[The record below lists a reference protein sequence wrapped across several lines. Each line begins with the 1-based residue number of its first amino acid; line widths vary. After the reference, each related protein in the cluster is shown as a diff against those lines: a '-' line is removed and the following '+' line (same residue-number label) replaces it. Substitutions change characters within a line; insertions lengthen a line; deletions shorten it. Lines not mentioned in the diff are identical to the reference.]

1 MNLPDM
7 GLQEALE
14 MLQDMAEKAGV
25 LKNDETLSVDL
36 IAFADAVWAQAYKAG
51 ANDEIERAYHA
62 EMMSPIEDDEEMG
75 DPASFVYN
83 PERDG
88 PAEFVPPKSLQ
99 IALESHEQHHAQ
111 AKEKFPNLFDEF
123 AERAPKDVQ
132 EAMIKILNARTT
144 RAKHEQG
151 LDKV

>member
-1 MNLPDM
+1 M
-7 GLQEALE
+7 E
-14 MLQDMAEKAGV
+14 
-25 LKNDETLSVDL
+25 
-36 IAFADAVWAQAYKAG
+36 DA
-51 ANDEIERAYHA
+51 NRHT
-62 EMMSPIEDDEEMG
+62 
-75 DPASFVYN
+75 FVYD

-88 PAEFVPPKSLQ
+88 PAEFVPPRSLH
-99 IALESHEQHHAQ
+99 IAGEAKLEANTSNEPTNNPTHEAVQSYWGERCAEHEDGCPTCVAWEYYDNLVMHEQHHAQ

-132 EAMIKILNARTT
+132 EAMIRILNARTT

>member
-1 MNLPDM
+1 MELEANTSNEPSNNPTHEAVQFYWGERCAEHEDGCPTCIAWEHYDNL
-7 GLQEALE
+7 
-14 MLQDMAEKAGV
+14 V
-25 LKNDETLSVDL
+25 NTS
-36 IAFADAVWAQAYKAG
+36 
-51 ANDEIERAYHA
+51 
-62 EMMSPIEDDEEMG
+62 
-75 DPASFVYN
+75 SFVYN

-123 AERAPKDVQ
+123 AERAPKDIQV
-132 EAMIKILNARTT
+132 ALIKVLNTRTL
-144 RAKHEQG
+144 RFLSEQG

>member
-1 MNLPDM
+1 MISPLESQPLNLVM
-7 GLQEALE
+7 E
-14 MLQDMAEKAGV
+14 MLENIAKS
-25 LKNDETLSVDL
+25 NDLLLSTNL
-36 IAFADAVWAQAYKAG
+36 IDFADDIYKIAYERG
-51 ANDEIERAYHA
+51 MEDANRHT
-62 EMMSPIEDDEEMG
+62 
-75 DPASFVYN
+75 FVYD

>member
-1 MNLPDM
+1 MISPLDSQPLNLVM
-7 GLQEALE
+7 E
-14 MLQDMAEKAGV
+14 MLENIAKRH
-25 LKNDETLSVDL
+25 NIPFNISL
-36 IAFADAVWAQAYKAG
+36 INFADDIYKIAYERG
-51 ANDEIERAYHA
+51 A
-62 EMMSPIEDDEEMG
+62 ED
-75 DPASFVYN
+75 ANRHTFVYN
-83 PERDG
+83 PDDRQ
-88 PAEFVPPKSLQ
+88 AEFVPPKSLQ